1 MPTQPDTPAAADAS
15 ARLGALVES
24 LPHLASLVG
33 KRIVL
38 KIGGSIEGEGT
49 LLQDV
54 ALLQRLGVQ
63 PVIVHGGG
71 PAITDLARRLGLE
84 TRFVQG
90 RRYTDEATLDCARMV
105 LVGKINGDI
114 VAELHRLGARAFGL
128 NGLDGRL
135 IRARLRDPE
144 LGLVGEVEDFDLAP
158 LELLIE
164 RGYIG
169 VMAPVASGPNGEPL
183 NINADSVAGDLA
195 RALSAEKLVLFTD
208 VPGVLDADQQLIRE
222 ISEQRVRWMIEDGT
236 ISGGMIPKVEACL
249 RALETVPRVH
259 ILDGRTPHALVEE
272 LLTDVGIGTMMVAG

>member
-1 MPTQPDTPAAADAS
+1 VS

-71 PAITDLARRLGLE
+71 PAITDLSRRLGLE

-158 LELLIE
+158 LEMLVAS
-164 RGYIG
+164 GYIG
-169 VMAPVASGPNGEPL
+169 VIAPIASGPSGEPL

-208 VPGVLDADQQLIRE
+208 VPGVLDADKRLIRE
-222 ISEQRVRWMIEDGT
+222 VGEQRVRSMIEDGT

-272 LLTDVGIGTMMVAG
+272 LLTDAGIGTMMVAG